1 MENQSKRVAKKTLIN
16 WSEAA
21 QSAFEVLKELCVN
34 APILAFP
41 NYKLPFILH
50 TDSSTEGLG
59 AVLYQKQE
67 GKLRVIAYVS
77 RSVTKTESNYPAH
90 KLEFLAL
97 KWAICEKFHEY
108 GMKIPLFKFI
118 QITIHSLMS
127 SQQLN
132 WMLVDRDGLQSWPI
146 TISPFNIDL
155 ARAMLKQ
162 MLLAGYHGL
171 KFLMVLTLLMLKL
184 WTLM

>member
-1 MENQSKRVAKKTLIN
+1 MIN

-21 QSAFEVLKELCVN
+21 QSAFEQLKELCVN

-67 GKLRVIAYVS
+67 GKLRVIAYAS

-108 GMKIPLFKFI
+108 LYGNTLLKSI

-127 SQQLN
+127 LLQLN
-132 WMLVDRDGLQSWPI
+132 WMLVDKDGLQSWPV
-146 TISPFNIDL
+146 TILPFNIDL
-155 ARAMLKQ
+155 ARVMLKQ
-162 MLLAGYHGL
+162 MLLVGYHGQI
-171 KFLMVLTLLMLKL
+171 FLMVLTLLMLKI